1 MLIVGE
7 HRDEGTKFLF
17 IKGINQYGVLSYML
31 EAMAKELTDRGH
43 IVHICEWNE
52 WEKSKRKKW
61 NVCMTCQAI
70 DATFNAN
77 ADKYV
82 TWLMDYPIPFME
94 RLMNHRDMNNLW
106 IACVDQTHVHF
117 LKEVMEFHNVFYLP
131 HFGGLSCHAKD
142 FENRKINVFSGI
154 LYRFGDHLYGKL

>member
-1 MLIVGE
+1 
-7 HRDEGTKFLF
+7 
-17 IKGINQYGVLSYML
+17 
-31 EAMAKELTDRGH
+31 
-43 IVHICEWNE
+43 
-52 WEKSKRKKW
+52 
-61 NVCMTCQAI
+61 MTCQAI